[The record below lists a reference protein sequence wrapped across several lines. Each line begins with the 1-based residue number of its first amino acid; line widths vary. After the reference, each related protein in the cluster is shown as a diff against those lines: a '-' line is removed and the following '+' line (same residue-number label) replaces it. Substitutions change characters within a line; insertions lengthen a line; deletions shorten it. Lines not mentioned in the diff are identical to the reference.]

1 MLYDIHLVAVNYSEY
16 ESWFL
21 FSGQDHQEDCAEA
34 AVPELQALLTACDQG
49 IVISLVLN
57 VLLGQVQVTC
67 FLTLFIPVSQRCKHF
82 EIGGDK
88 KGKGT
93 SLF

>member
-1 MLYDIHLVAVNYSEY
+1 MKN
-16 ESWFL
+16 WFL
-21 FSGQDHQEDCAEA
+21 YSGQDHQEDCAEA
-34 AVPELQALLTACDQG
+34 AVPELQALLPAPDQG
-49 IVISLVLN
+49 TVSFLLGNTYCYVFAHSLLISL
-57 VLLGQVQVTC
+57 
-67 FLTLFIPVSQRCKHF
+67 SQRCKHF